1 MPHGVNRVREPG
13 GVVLCELA
21 IEEDSVS
28 LRLESEGDC
37 DPVGVW
43 EEFEVECLRIEA
55 KGVEEE

>member
-1 MPHGVNRVREPG
+1 M
-13 GVVLCELA
+13 VLCELA

-43 EEFEVECLRIEA
+43 EESEVECLRIET

>member
-1 MPHGVNRVREPG
+1 MPQGVNRVREPC

-37 DPVGVW
+37 DPVGVC
-43 EEFEVECLRIEA
+43 V
-55 KGVEEE
+55 